1 MTSRAVAH
9 GRRLAAV
16 GVLTG
21 VLAGGLGVAFSGS
34 ASAATTPTL
43 DCSSDPTIFN
53 TGYDSS
59 SGQILPNGSTD
70 LHWQSTGPYYDV
82 SYAQT
87 WGVANPP
94 QTVAL
99 PPQGA
104 TWEDAYVVRHPAWTG
119 GTDVGDA
126 QYISRTRD
134 GVHADYDLQ
143 PNGQPD
149 PSNFEGEMYYYRYD
163 FNLAPGV
170 ELDSVGLDFFAD
182 NTVMEVWV
190 NGQAQSPTN
199 PSLPA
204 ITNSRWE
211 GNPYYNGGFVE
222 GGQASV
228 SLADGW
234 QTGGNTIIVQIAS
247 SPGAEGFLAQF
258 TGEFAC
264 EPAVLID
271 DSDSTTKDT
280 PVEIDIDGN
289 DTIPEGSTG
298 WEVDETSTEGGTIV
312 DNGDGTVTYTPPA
325 GFTGTD
331 TFTYRVTGPDGV
343 EVEAT
348 VTVTVTDEE
357 EPPVPALSIAG
368 TALALAGAGALRLRR
383 RMKA

>member
-1 MTSRAVAH
+1 MTRTTTVRGPAR

-16 GVLTG
+16 GVLAG
-21 VLAGGLGVAFSGS
+21 VLVGGLGVAFSGT
-34 ASAATTPTL
+34 ASAATAPTL
-43 DCSSDPTIFN
+43 DCSTDPTIFN

-59 SGQILPNGSTD
+59 AGQILADGSTD
-70 LHWQSTGPYYDV
+70 LHWQTTGPYYDV
-82 SYAQT
+82 PYAQSY
-87 WGVANPP
+87 GVANPP
-94 QTVAL
+94 RTVAL
-99 PPQGA
+99 PPAGA

-126 QYISRTRD
+126 QYISRTAD
-134 GVHADYDLQ
+134 GVHADYGFNPD
-143 PNGQPD
+143 GTPD
-149 PSNFEGEMYYYRYD
+149 PANFDGEMYYYRYD
-163 FNLAPGV
+163 FDLAPGV
-170 ELDSVGLDFFAD
+170 GLETVGLDFFAD

-204 ITNSRWE
+204 ITNSPWAN
-211 GNPYYNGGFVE
+211 NPYYNGGFVE

-228 SLADGW
+228 ALSDGW
-234 QTGGNTIIVQIAS
+234 QTGRNSIIVQIAS

-264 EPAVLID
+264 EPAVLVD
-271 DSDSTTKDT
+271 DSASTPADT
-280 PVEIDIDGN
+280 PVTVDIDEN

-298 WEVDETSTEGGTIV
+298 WDVDTTTAEGGTVV

-348 VTVTVTDEE
+348 VTVTVTEDP
-357 EPPVPALSIAG
+357 EPPVPAISLAG
-368 TALALAGAGALRLRR
+368 TALALA
-383 RMKA
+383 